1 MKYIIDGYNI
11 IGASDCIQ
19 LTDKHKED
27 QLVEWLKQRQ
37 TRGVHVVI
45 VFDGQVNALDFP
57 TKERLPGITKITTGR
72 SQSADQYIKDV
83 FLTKKDTSGMVIVTS
98 DNDIL
103 YYAKK
108 VKVSTMTSTQ
118 FLDHISR
125 RGVQTFEKKTP
136 PVTDADVDYW
146 LGEFDND

>member
-19 LTDKHKED
+19 LADKHKED

-57 TKERLPGITKITTGR
+57 TKERLPGSPK
-72 SQSADQYIKDV
+72 
-83 FLTKKDTSGMVIVTS
+83 
-98 DNDIL
+98 
-103 YYAKK
+103 
-108 VKVSTMTSTQ
+108 
-118 FLDHISR
+118 
-125 RGVQTFEKKTP
+125 
-136 PVTDADVDYW
+136 
-146 LGEFDND
+146 

>member
-1 MKYIIDGYNI
+1 
-11 IGASDCIQ
+11 
-19 LTDKHKED
+19 
-27 QLVEWLKQRQ
+27 
-37 TRGVHVVI
+37 
-45 VFDGQVNALDFP
+45 
-57 TKERLPGITKITTGR
+57 
-72 SQSADQYIKDV
+72 
-83 FLTKKDTSGMVIVTS
+83 MVIVTS